1 MCQVRCQARVSR
13 LMPQAVVTHFSPG
26 WAAGTRDAA
35 HSVQDDCSPSA
46 LPTQYHGHTTLL
58 VPSFVEQVADWEE
71 LRRRKDLDLLQAYPA
86 AGLHPSTFVPTN
98 PVAPVGADGGAG
110 AAATTMPLPLPLAM
124 VPAGAAMGVVG
135 VPGGMPLVPALPT
148 AAPMPL
154 PSAEPRG
161 GVRTVGKVTKASKQ
175 KAGGRTFTS
184 KYRGVHQTFPTR
196 RWEAQFRWAAPPAA
210 GEG

>member
-1 MCQVRCQARVSR
+1 M
-13 LMPQAVVTHFSPG
+13 
-26 WAAGTRDAA
+26 
-35 HSVQDDCSPSA
+35 
-46 LPTQYHGHTTLL
+46 
-58 VPSFVEQVADWEE
+58 ADWEE

-98 PVAPVGADGGAG
+98 QVAPVGADGGAG
-110 AAATTMPLPLPLAM
+110 AAAAAMPLPLPLAM

-135 VPGGMPLVPALPT
+135 VPGSVPLVPALPT

-154 PSAEPRG
+154 PAAEPRG
-161 GVRTVGKVTKASKQ
+161 GVRTVGKVTKASKS

-196 RWEAQFRWAAPPAA
+196 RWEAQFRWAAPLACQQAHMRILRGARFPLCSIQTVQQDP
-210 GEG
+210 GRMHVQ